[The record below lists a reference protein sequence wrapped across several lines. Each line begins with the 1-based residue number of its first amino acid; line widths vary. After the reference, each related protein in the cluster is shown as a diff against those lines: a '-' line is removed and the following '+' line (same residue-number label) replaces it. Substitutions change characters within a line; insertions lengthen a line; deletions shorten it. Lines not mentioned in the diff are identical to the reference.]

1 MDLGFHQR
9 FAWSRKRWDFVLTR
23 MKHIC
28 RDILIA
34 DLSTTLIPLIEQN
47 PHLNFEI
54 TQTYNP
60 SYFELIKR
68 LEVYENTLVHP
79 VPRFLDDPE
88 NLCPSFSK
96 FWQQVTSKNSY
107 PRP

>member
-1 MDLGFHQR
+1 
-9 FAWSRKRWDFVLTR
+9 
-23 MKHIC
+23 
-28 RDILIA
+28 
-34 DLSTTLIPLIEQN
+34 
-47 PHLNFEI
+47 LNFEI

-60 SYFELIKR
+60 SYFELINR